1 MAVKKTKK
9 TIAKKTAARRN
20 TRLAKKRAEAR
31 MNAEAQQRQTEMA
44 QRAAKA
50 HTDHLESRVTTLEN
64 FIRDAEKSAN
74 FNFTKAA
81 EVLGEEVV
89 H

>member
-1 MAVKKTKK
+1 MKAIKKKGSK
-9 TIAKKTAARRN
+9 TAAARRN
-20 TRLAKKRAEAR
+20 TRLARKRSEARAAAEAER
-31 MNAEAQQRQTEMA
+31 RNSEQVQL
-44 QRAAKA
+44 AAKA
-50 HTDHLESRVTTLEN
+50 HTESLERRVVKLEN
-64 FIRDAEKSAN
+64 FIRDAEHNST